1 VSWENL
7 AQSAGTFHKQL
18 AAADPV
24 TSYFWWWFK
33 HPATRMATCIFVL
46 FTNFYVYLGDPA
58 SYSQS
63 KSYGT
68 LVGDIYHGFMQPDE
82 PLWLAARYFVMLGL
96 AALGTWLGI
105 LLQQKFLRDYCHLAL
120 FGYDNGRSQY
130 RDPLADQDGAAIAV
144 GLCVCGCWFVGLK
157 LYAGILTVCGAANQ
171 HIPDSGMHNWTFAG
185 YNLALAG
192 VLTFVGDWFTM
203 GAIFDQMLQ
212 TVHAKEG
219 DGYLA
224 YAAQKPKV
232 LPLPGSSSEGKSG
245 SGNCFESLGC
255 GTCCTSTE
263 ESQSRFE
270 WWAAWWAPRRLWVTR
285 AYLLLGWPPVLYFY
299 FTYFGYILDTLN
311 PEPAEDRE
319 AGARVG
325 KQPLWTADAND
336 EFLRM
341 LAGMKK

>member
-1 VSWENL
+1 
-7 AQSAGTFHKQL
+7 
-18 AAADPV
+18 
-24 TSYFWWWFK
+24 
-33 HPATRMATCIFVL
+33 MATCLFVL
-46 FTNFYVYLGDPA
+46 FANFYVYLGDPA

-82 PLWLAARYFVMLGL
+82 PLWLAARYTLMLGL
-96 AALGTWLGI
+96 AALGTWCGI
-105 LLQQKFLRDYCHLAL
+105 LLQQRFLRDYCHLVL
-120 FGYDNGRSQY
+120 FGFDNGRSRY
-130 RDPLADQDGAAIAV
+130 RDPLADQDGAAVTV

-157 LYAGILTVCGAANQ
+157 LYAGVLTVCGAANQ

-192 VLTFVGDWFTM
+192 VLTFVGDWFNV

-224 YAAQKPKV
+224 YAAQWPTKTLRAKDA
-232 LPLPGSSSEGKSG
+232 S
-245 SGNCFESLGC
+245 GC
-255 GTCCTSTE
+255 GGCGGCCASSE
-263 ESQSRFE
+263 ESQTRFE

-285 AYLLLGWPPVLYFY
+285 AYLLLGWPPVLCLYFWY
-299 FTYFGYILDTLN
+299 FDYILKTLN
-311 PEPAEDRE
+311 PEPAEARA
-319 AGARVG
+319 AGVSVG
-325 KQPLWTADAND
+325 KQWFWTANMNT

-341 LAGMKK
+341 LAGKLAFARAASCSLLFCFFPHAPRCFCGH